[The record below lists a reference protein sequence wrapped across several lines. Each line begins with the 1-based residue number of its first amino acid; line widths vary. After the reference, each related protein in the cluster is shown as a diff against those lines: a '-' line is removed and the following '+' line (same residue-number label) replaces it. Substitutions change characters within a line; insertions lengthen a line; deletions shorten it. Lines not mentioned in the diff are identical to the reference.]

1 MNSTIEIEAIEL
13 ETIVNL
19 ARMLC
24 ISPSEY
30 PDLFCKEAKRLSEY
44 LPPRVKEQLLDF
56 VKSGSPTGFLL
67 LTGILN
73 TDDSLGPT
81 PPTNTHKI
89 GEGTILAKIQAILTH
104 VIGEMIAYEAEGYG
118 RLFQDVIP
126 DKSMAIHQTSISSD
140 FELEIHTEQ
149 AFSKLRPDFLSLAC
163 LRGDLDAIT
172 YILPVQYILEH
183 LSEGEI
189 LLLQQPL
196 WYTGID
202 LSFTPLNISNGTP
215 SGRHSR
221 DLRATLPIN
230 ELKGNPPAEDCPI
243 SNLHRCKR
251 FGGEFID
258 GDVRG
263 PMPILCPESES
274 ESGIHL
280 VFDQDLMWG
289 VDETADELIAKIVDI
304 YYQYRI
310 SHNLCPGEIIFVDNR
325 FAVHGRSPFFPKYD
339 GKDRFLIRCFATLHY
354 ERYEV
359 ALTTRGLGERTVAAI
374 YS

>member
-1 MNSTIEIEAIEL
+1 MNSTIEINSGEL

-19 ARMLC
+19 AHTLC
-24 ISPSEY
+24 ISPS
-30 PDLFCKEAKRLSEY
+30 DLFCKEAKRLSEY
-44 LPPRVKEQLLDF
+44 VPPRVKVQLLDF

-149 AFSKLRPDFLSLAC
+149 AFSRLRPDFLSLAC

-196 WYTGID
+196 WYTGVD
-202 LSFTPLNISNGTP
+202 LSF
-215 SGRHSR
+215 
-221 DLRATLPIN
+221 
-230 ELKGNPPAEDCPI
+230 
-243 SNLHRCKR
+243 KR

-263 PMPILCPESES
+263 PMPILYPDPE
-274 ESGIHL
+274 ESGGKLHL

-304 YYQYRI
+304 YYQHRI

-359 ALTTRGLGERTVAAI
+359 ALTTRTLGERTVRAI